1 MKKKLFPFASLLLMA
16 GALVFLSGCDKDDPE
31 PENIPEVITKVE
43 LTFSAVGAADIVV
56 TATDPDGEGPQGYTL
71 SGPVNL
77 VKNTNYGLSVD
88 LINELQPLT
97 STERFI
103 TLEVLE
109 EADEH
114 MFFYGWTGNLFS
126 DPAGNG
132 NIDNRADVV
141 NYLDEDDGGL
151 PLGILTD
158 WTTANAT
165 ATGTLRIVLKHQPGI
180 KSATSTA
187 NDGES
192 DLDVTFN
199 VNVN

>member
-43 LTFSAVGAADIVV
+43 LTFLTAGGAEVEV

-77 VKNTNYGLSVD
+77 ARNTTYSLSVN
-88 LINELQPLT
+88 LINELQPVT
-97 STERFI
+97 SDDYFI

-126 DPAGNG
+126 DPTGNG
-132 NIDNRADVV
+132 NIDNRTDVV
-141 NYLDEDDGGL
+141 NYLDEDEGGL

-158 WTTANAT
+158 WTTVNA
-165 ATGTLRIVLKHQPGI
+165 AVNGTLRIVLKHQPGI